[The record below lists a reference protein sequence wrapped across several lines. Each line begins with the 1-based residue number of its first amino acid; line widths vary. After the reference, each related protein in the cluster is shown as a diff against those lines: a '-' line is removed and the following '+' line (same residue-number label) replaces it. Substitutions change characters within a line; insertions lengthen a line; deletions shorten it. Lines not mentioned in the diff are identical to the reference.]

1 MFIVF
6 DLDGTLIDGYAGITD
21 ALGFAMERLGRE
33 PLPEERVRAMVGEG
47 LERLIEKAVGAGLVD
62 RGVALFR
69 ERYAVVVDEKTWLLP
84 DVAAVLSRL
93 DSEGHR
99 MAVASNK
106 PAHFTRRILEA
117 KGVAGR
123 FQAIA
128 GPDAATP
135 PKPDP
140 AMLRGLMGAVGADPA
155 GTLVVGDM
163 EIDYQMATAG
173 GCRSVLV
180 PGGSRSAEELSRVP
194 ADGHLARL
202 GELPGWIAASASR
215 RSSGAERAG

>member
-21 ALGFAMERLGRE
+21 ALGYAMESVGRA
-33 PLPEERVRAMVGEG
+33 PLPEEAVRVLVGEG
-47 LERLIEKAVGAGLVD
+47 LERLLEKAVGADLVS

-69 ERYAVVVDEKTWLLP
+69 ERYAAVVDEKTALLP
-84 DVAAVLSRL
+84 DVPAVLARL
-93 DSEGHR
+93 AEAGHA

-106 PAHFTRRILEA
+106 PAYFSRRILEV

-128 GPDAATP
+128 GPDPATP

-140 AMLRGLMGAVGADPA
+140 TMLRWLMEGAGANPA
-155 GTLVVGDM
+155 NTVVVGDM
-163 EIDYQMATAG
+163 EIDAEMAAAG
-173 GCRSVLV
+173 GCRAVLV
-180 PGGSRSAEELSRVP
+180 PGGSRSAEELARVP
-194 ADGHLARL
+194 ADAHLARL
-202 GELPGWIAASASR
+202 ADLPAWIAEV
-215 RSSGAERAG
+215 GAAPRPS